1 MRIRLKRISE
11 DVPEDL
17 LCSMLLGALNVSVDN
32 CSEKLKSRG
41 YVEFE
46 IEPSRLLELENIL
59 KRYSFLSYEVISE
72 TKDKV
77 PVRVVFEGNVA
88 PSLACSI
95 LSGVLGYRVEDCEK
109 YALEKREIHLDL
121 EPEKA
126 RKLIDAS
133 KNYPFLKV
141 TPLKELY
148 STKVGYSVEKEG
160 GISESLSLIKH
171 NPGFFFAFSFVY
183 VVILLLSFLP
193 LIGLV
198 FSFINSLFLYAVLL
212 YITAH
217 SLSKQKEGLSLSKV
231 QNYFMPSLG
240 INIGAWVFLIL
251 VGLLSILLLI
261 PFGILGAL
269 SDAIQEN
276 YFNEDVVAS
285 LIIWLLLLFLFIG
298 YYIYAI
304 PLIYS
309 KAFRDGLTFE
319 AGFKAV
325 FYPFI
330 PAGLKEAFSNTY
342 FKHSFLWMAF
352 ITVVAILTVV
362 SAITVILIPVAL
374 FLICWMITY
383 TAIVIRDYTVLH
395 YKPAL

>member
-1 MRIRLKRISE
+1 MKVILRKPSE
-11 DVPEDL
+11 DVPDSFVCETL
-17 LCSMLLGALNVSVDN
+17 LKALNISVSN
-32 CSEKLKSRG
+32 CEEKLRLQG
-41 YVEFE
+41 HIEFQVSPDRLSQ
-46 IEPSRLLELENIL
+46 IESII
-59 KRYSFLSYEVISE
+59 KRYSFLSYEVVPE
-72 TKDKV
+72 DKDLITVKV
-77 PVRVVFEGNVA
+77 AFGKGTT
-88 PSLACSI
+88 PSLACNI
-95 LSGVLGYRVEDCEK
+95 LSGILGYRVENCEREFK
-109 YALEKREIHLDL
+109 EKGEIYLEL

-126 RKLIDAS
+126 RKLVDAS
-133 KNYPFLKV
+133 KTYPFLKV

-148 STKVGYSVEKEG
+148 STKVGFSVEKEG
-160 GISESLSLIKH
+160 GISESLSLVRQ

-362 SAITVILIPVAL
+362 SAITLILIPVAL
-374 FLICWMITY
+374 SLICWMITY
-383 TAIVIRDYTVLH
+383 TAIVIRDYTVIY

>member
-1 MRIRLKRISE
+1 MKVILRKLSE
-11 DVPEDL
+11 DVPDSFICETL
-17 LCSMLLGALNVSVDN
+17 LKALNISVSN
-32 CSEKLKSRG
+32 CEEKLRLQG
-41 YVEFE
+41 NIEFQVSPDRLSQ
-46 IEPSRLLELENIL
+46 IESIL
-59 KRYSFLSYEVISE
+59 KRYSFLSYEVVRE
-72 TKDKV
+72 DKELI
-77 PVRVVFEGNVA
+77 PVKVA
-88 PSLACSI
+88 LGKGTTPSLACSI
-95 LSGVLGYRVEDCEK
+95 LSGILGYRVEGCDQEFKEK
-109 YALEKREIHLDL
+109 GEIYLEL

-141 TPLKELY
+141 TPFKELY
-148 STKVGYSVEKEG
+148 STKVGFSVEKEG

-276 YFNEDVVAS
+276 YFNEGVVAS
-285 LIIWLLLLFLFIG
+285 SIVWLLLLVLFIG